1 MKYDEDFCQWTI
13 EQGRALRER
22 ATNALDYDNLA
33 EEIESLGR
41 SDKREIESRLE
52 NLLVHLIKWRYQ
64 PEWRSPSWEA
74 SIDEARRRIERILKD
89 SRSLRTYPGEVLG
102 EAYGFAI
109 RNKAVRALDL
119 LHLPQACPWAIED
132 VLNEDFLPN

>member
-1 MKYDEDFCQWTI
+1 MKYDEDLFQWTI
-13 EQGRALRER
+13 EQGRALRDR

-52 NLLVHLIKWRYQ
+52 NLLVHLVKWRYQ

-74 SIDEARRRIERILKD
+74 SIDEARRRIERIIKD
-89 SRSLRTYPGEVLG
+89 SPSLRSYPGEVLS
-102 EAYGFAI
+102 EAYRYAI
-109 RNKAVRALDL
+109 RNKAIRALEL
-119 LHLPQACPWAIED
+119 RHLPEACPWPIED
-132 VLNEDFLPN
+132 VLSVEILPR

>member
-1 MKYDEDFCQWTI
+1 MKYDEDLYQWTI
-13 EQGRALRER
+13 EQGRRDR

-52 NLLVHLIKWRYQ
+52 NLIVRLLKWRYQ

-74 SIDEARRRIERILKD
+74 SIDEARRRIERVIED
-89 SRSLRTYPGEVLG
+89 SPSLRSYPGEVLSR
-102 EAYGFAI
+102 AYRYAS
-109 RNKAVRALDL
+109 RNKAILALELLDL
-119 LHLPQACPWAIED
+119 PEDCPWAIGD
-132 VLNEDFLPN
+132 VLSEEFLPD

>member
-1 MKYDEDFCQWTI
+1 MRYDEDLYQWTI
-13 EQGRALRER
+13 DQGRALRDR

-52 NLLVHLIKWRYQ
+52 NLLVHLLKWRYQ

-74 SIDEARRRIERILKD
+74 SIDEARRRIARVIKD
-89 SRSLRTYPGEVLG
+89 SPSLRSHPGEVLS
-102 EAYGFAI
+102 EAYRYAI
-109 RNKAVRALDL
+109 HNKAVRALEL
-119 LHLPQACPWAIED
+119 SRLPEACPWSIDD
-132 VLNEDFLPN
+132 VLSEAFLPK

>member
-1 MKYDEDFCQWTI
+1 MRRVAVLAQERTLAPDAAAIPRRDGEGRDYPSNWFPEPRSASIFRTMKYDEDLYQWTI
-13 EQGRALRER
+13 EQGRALRDR

-52 NLLVHLIKWRYQ
+52 NLLVHLVKWRYQ

-74 SIDEARRRIERILKD
+74 SIDEARRRIERVIKD
-89 SRSLRTYPGEVLG
+89 SPS
-102 EAYGFAI
+102 
-109 RNKAVRALDL
+109 
-119 LHLPQACPWAIED
+119 
-132 VLNEDFLPN
+132 